1 MENTPYGSSPS
12 PTPGDGSD
20 FFGGTVVPQTGHA
33 REYADLTVPPSAAP
47 ASKRASTTP
56 WLVLAVVGGI
66 VLVAGFFGYRMIFGS
81 AIEMPDTLMGMERI
95 DPDSAL
101 GRELERAFSS
111 AELDAVDFEFEVA
124 GYSSGERTLVVAAAD
139 RGGNELEQE
148 AFFTGITGGMQTQLP
163 GVSLEEVDA
172 GSAGGRM
179 QCMVMPAAGA
189 GACAWI
195 GDDTLGVV
203 VTTGTKDDI
212 ARTTIDVRD
221 IIVQ

>member
-20 FFGGTVVPQTGHA
+20 FFGGTVVPQTGHT